1 MRNFGLMFEKN
12 DTIEYDKLIEKK
24 LRLVNRRLI
33 YKISTDVFGGD
44 HLYEMIVVI
53 NYVRRKYKQRVPI
66 TFDIGTFEFY
76 DKLVYVFLECFCYYL
91 TNVMKHD
98 VFVLF
103 RANHT
108 IWSEGIIYSPLVN
121 IGNPQKFLKK
131 FQGDLQ
137 MYHFR
142 RIIPRQEERA
152 ETYLSNLMQE
162 INCFLRNNAIE
173 EEISVQLAETLVELV
188 GNASEHGNAECLL
201 DIDITRSEYIKEET
215 QGGSK
220 YHGMNAVVLN
230 FSPRLFFEPLKNK
243 FNKQQE
249 FSDRYEYVFKAR
261 NYHKDMFN
269 NNYGEDDFYTISSF
283 QHRISGNVEKN
294 KIGGTGLTSLL
305 RSLEEKADSHL
316 CYLLSGNR
324 ILFFEKEY
332 MQYDSNKLVGFNR
345 TNNYLTDIPS
355 GHLFNTI
362 STFVPG
368 VAYNL
373 NYAIKKEW
381 GNEQD

>member
-1 MRNFGLMFEKN
+1 MRNFGLIFDKN
-12 DTIEYDKLIEKK
+12 DTIEYNKLIEKK
-24 LRLVNRRLI
+24 LRLVNKRFI

-44 HLYEMIVVI
+44 QLYEMIAVI
-53 NYVRRKYKQRVPI
+53 NYIKRKYKQRIPI
-66 TFDIGTFEFY
+66 TFDIGEFEFY
-76 DKLVYVFLECFCYYL
+76 DKLVYVLLECFCYYL
-91 TNVMKHD
+91 ISIIKHD
-98 VFVLF
+98 VFILF
-103 RANHT
+103 RAKHT

-121 IGNPQKFLKK
+121 IKNQKLFLKQ

-142 RIIPRQEERA
+142 RIIPRQDQRA

-173 EEISVQLAETLVELV
+173 EEISIQLAETLIELV

-201 DIDITRSEYIKEET
+201 DIDITRAEYIKEEEKGDST
-215 QGGSK
+215 

-230 FSPRLFFEPLKNK
+230 YSPKLFFEPLKNK
-243 FNKQQE
+243 LSKQHE
-249 FSDRYEYVFKAR
+249 FSNRYEYVFAAR
-261 NYHKDMFN
+261 EYHKAMFDDT
-269 NNYGEDDFYTISSF
+269 YCEDDFYTISSF
-283 QHRISGNVEKN
+283 QHKISGNIEKN
-294 KIGGTGLTSLL
+294 QIGGTGLTSLL

-316 CYLLSGNR
+316 CYLLSGDR

-332 MQYDSNKLVGFNR
+332 MKYDSNKLVGFNR

-355 GHLFNTI
+355 EHLFTTI
-362 STFVPG
+362 NTFVPG